1 MEKYI
6 KDVEDT
12 CNILLE
18 GINYRDNLNLKTKKD
33 FFDYRMKK
41 SNMEFEVRGISYR
54 LHGKGCMAF
63 NKEFFWTGILDIEVD
78 GAVLI
83 HGNFR

>member
-1 MEKYI
+1 
-6 KDVEDT
+6 
-12 CNILLE
+12 
-18 GINYRDNLNLKTKKD
+18 
-33 FFDYRMKK
+33 
-41 SNMEFEVRGISYR
+41 MEFEVRGISYR
-54 LHGKGCMAF
+54 LHGKGCRAF